1 MLRRGGRAFGRTV
14 EGAMGNLRQRLALV
28 FEVEA
33 GARRIQSMEGL
44 RGLAVSLVFLVHY
57 ESLFGRWLGTAGP
70 NAAVGRF
77 LETVGHTGVD
87 LFFVLSGYLI
97 YGAGLKNR
105 EGYSKFMERRVRRIY
120 PTFLVMLV
128 VYLGLSFIVPSES
141 KLPEGP
147 FAAIAYVVENVL
159 LLPGMFRITPIMTVA
174 WSLSYE
180 VFYYAM
186 IPLLVGVLGL
196 RRWPA
201 SRRVALFVA
210 LPLGFAACCFFGA
223 PHVQLI
229 LFASGILVYEGLHS
243 AVVGRVTGH
252 RLAQP
257 IALAALAL
265 FLPVSYA
272 LLTAQVSWLPAQL
285 SARYTLQAGW
295 LFAALF
301 VVTLC
306 AFAGQGPLR
315 QLFSLTPLRWL
326 GNMSYSYYLM
336 HALTLKALALVV
348 ARALPGW
355 KPVWAAHWV
364 FLPFAF
370 AATLLTSAVLFLAVE
385 KRYSLTPHR
394 PPVAVVP
401 SGARVATS

>member
-1 MLRRGGRAFGRTV
+1 MAP
-14 EGAMGNLRQRLALV
+14 V
-28 FEVEA
+28 FEADA

-57 ESLFGRWLGTAGP
+57 ESLFGGWLGTAGP
-70 NAAVGRF
+70 NATVGQF
-77 LETVGHTGVD
+77 LQTVGHTGVD

-97 YGAGLKNR
+97 YGAVLKNR
-105 EGYSKFMERRVRRIY
+105 EGYARFMERRVRRIY

-128 VYLGLSFIVPSES
+128 VYLGLSVIVPSES
-141 KLPEGP
+141 KLPVER
-147 FAAIAYVVENVL
+147 FAAITYVVENVL

-186 IPLLVGVLGL
+186 IPLLVGALGL

-210 LPLGFAACCFFGA
+210 LASGFAACCFFGA
-223 PHVQLI
+223 PHVRLI
-229 LFASGILVYEGLHS
+229 LFVSGILVYEGSRS
-243 AVVGRVTGH
+243 AVVGRVARH

-257 IALAALAL
+257 VALAALAL

-272 LLTAQVSWLPAQL
+272 VLTAQVSWLPAQV

-295 LFAALF
+295 LSAALF

-315 QLFSLTPLRWL
+315 RLFSLTPLRWL

-336 HALTLKALALVV
+336 HGLTLKALALVV
-348 ARALPGW
+348 SRALPGW
-355 KPVWAAHWV
+355 KPVWAAHWAL
-364 FLPFAF
+364 LPFAF
-370 AATLLTSAVLFLAVE
+370 AATLATSAVLFLAVE
-385 KRYSLTPHR
+385 KRYSLTPQR
-394 PPVAVVP
+394 APVPIVP
-401 SGARVATS
+401 SVARVSTS